1 MNGYHQQKTVVT
13 YFRNPSCDQSWTERL
28 ERHGMVVCKDCGHVA
43 QNLIRHVEHVKEA
56 RHVNTFRFLA
66 YRFVTIVLK

>member
-1 MNGYHQQKTVVT
+1 MNGHPQQKTGLK
-13 YFRNPSCDQSWTERL
+13 YFRDTSSDLSWTERL

-43 QNLIRHVEHVKEA
+43 QNLMRHVEHVKEA

-66 YRFVTIVLK
+66 YRSQF